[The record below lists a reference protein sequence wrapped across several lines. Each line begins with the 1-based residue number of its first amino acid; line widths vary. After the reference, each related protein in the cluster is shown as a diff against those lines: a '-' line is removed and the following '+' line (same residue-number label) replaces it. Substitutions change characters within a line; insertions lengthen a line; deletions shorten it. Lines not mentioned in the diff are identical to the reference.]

1 MFGKKW
7 AAWGH
12 PGGHPAR
19 KEMAHT
25 SLHCFCTVEFE
36 ELRPFPFSPPECEGI
51 KLFYRIYKAGCM
63 CHPEVDHTPLS
74 PRRPAFLIM
83 YMKYIFYWNEE
94 Y

>member
-12 PGGHPAR
+12 PGGHPGR

-51 KLFYRIYKAGCM
+51 KLFYRIYKAAVCVI
-63 CHPEVDHTPLS
+63 PRWTTLPSLLVVPL
-74 PRRPAFLIM
+74 F
-83 YMKYIFYWNEE
+83 
-94 Y
+94 